1 MTTETISLAEY
12 RHKEGNNR
20 LGLWLFIVSDA
31 FMFIGLLVARFYL
44 LGTNQHPEVNQL
56 LGLVITTIL
65 LLSSYFM
72 FRAETF
78 MSFGD
83 LNGFLRNA
91 LLTLVLGA
99 LFLVGVVF
107 VEWPMAP
114 GRPSDGST
122 WSIFFTMTGFHA
134 FHVLTGL
141 LLLFIVWRKARKGM
155 YTADKHWAVEAA
167 AVYWH
172 FIDVVWMFY
181 FPALYLIG
189 RPVI

>member
-20 LGLWLFIVSDA
+20 LGLWLFIVSDT
-31 FMFIGLLVARFYL
+31 FMFLGLLVARFYL
-44 LGTNQHPEVNQL
+44 LGSNQHPEANQL
-56 LGLVITTIL
+56 LGLGITTIL

-72 FRAETF
+72 FRAETL

-91 LLTLVLGA
+91 LLTLILGT
-99 LFLVGVVF
+99 LFLIGVVL

-114 GRPSDGST
+114 GRPSDGAT

-134 FHVLTGL
+134 FHVFTGL

-155 YTADKHWAVEAA
+155 YDAERHWAVEAA

-181 FPALYLIG
+181 YPALYLIG
-189 RPVI
+189 NPVI